1 LGHDAAG
8 NTYLKALGITSFLLP
23 KKSDRCL
30 YGVSPGESVRVGVNV
45 AATNLV
51 ELFQPL
57 SGYRFFSIRHL
68 MSLNRISNT
77 APFR

>member
-1 LGHDAAG
+1 LGHDAAS
-8 NTYLKALGITSFLLP
+8 NTYLKALGITSFLLL
-23 KKSDRCL
+23 KKSYRCL
-30 YGVSPGESVRVGVNV
+30 YGVNTWESVRVGVNV

-51 ELFQPL
+51 EFFQSL